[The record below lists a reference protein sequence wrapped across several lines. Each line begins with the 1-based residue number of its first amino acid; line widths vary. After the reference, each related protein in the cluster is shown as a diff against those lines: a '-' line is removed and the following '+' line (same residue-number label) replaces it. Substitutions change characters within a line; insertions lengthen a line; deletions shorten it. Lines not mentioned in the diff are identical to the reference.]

1 MKTEMQA
8 QFVEFFCLT
17 GNATKAATMAG
28 YSEKTAYVKG
38 CQLKKQFAREIAEQ
52 TQQMIVDSIPGALS
66 QLKNLAESAQ
76 SESVRLGAVKDIL
89 DQGRS
94 QTCGEGG
101 ADQHRGAVYGGAETG
116 TRSLN
121 GGGGDRGPWDLNC
134 GMKK

>member
-1 MKTEMQA
+1 MKTEMQG

-17 GNATKAATMAG
+17 GNATKAALMAG
-28 YSEKTAYVKG
+28 YSEKTAPVKG

-89 DQGRS
+89 DRAGLKPVERVE
-94 QTCGEGG
+94 QTNIEAQSTDELKRELDLLMGVEEIE
-101 ADQHRGAVYGGAETG
+101 VPG
-116 TRSLN
+116 TLN
-121 GGGGDRGPWDLNC
+121 
-134 GMKK
+134 

>member
-17 GNATKAATMAG
+17 GNATKSATMAG

-52 TQQMIVDSIPGALS
+52 TQQMIVDSIPGALT

-89 DQGRS
+89 DRAGLKPVEKVE
-94 QTCGEGG
+94 QTNIEAQSTDELKRELDLLMGVEEIE
-101 ADQHRGAVYGGAETG
+101 VPG
-116 TRSLN
+116 TLN
-121 GGGGDRGPWDLNC
+121 
-134 GMKK
+134 

>member
-1 MKTEMQA
+1 MKTEMQV

-17 GNATKAATMAG
+17 GNATKSATMAG

-89 DQGRS
+89 DRAGLKPVEKVE
-94 QTCGEGG
+94 QTNIEAQSTEELKRELDLLMGVE
-101 ADQHRGAVYGGAETG
+101 EIEIPG
-116 TRSLN
+116 TLN
-121 GGGGDRGPWDLNC
+121 
-134 GMKK
+134 

>member
-1 MKTEMQA
+1 MKTEMQG

-17 GNATKAATMAG
+17 GNATKSATMAG

-89 DQGRS
+89 DRAGLKPVDRVE
-94 QTCGEGG
+94 QTNIEAQSTDELRRELDLLMGVEEIE
-101 ADQHRGAVYGGAETG
+101 VPG
-116 TRSLN
+116 TLN
-121 GGGGDRGPWDLNC
+121 
-134 GMKK
+134 

>member
-1 MKTEMQA
+1 MMKTEMQV

-17 GNATKAATMAG
+17 GNATKSATMAG

-89 DQGRS
+89 DRAGLKPVDRVE
-94 QTCGEGG
+94 QTNIEAQSTDELRRELELLMGVEEIE
-101 ADQHRGAVYGGAETG
+101 APG
-116 TRSLN
+116 TIN
-121 GGGGDRGPWDLNC
+121 
-134 GMKK
+134 

>member
-1 MKTEMQA
+1 MKTEMQV

-89 DQGRS
+89 DRAGLKPVDRVE
-94 QTCGEGG
+94 QTNIEAQSTDDLRRELDLLMGVEEIE
-101 ADQHRGAVYGGAETG
+101 VPG
-116 TRSLN
+116 TIN
-121 GGGGDRGPWDLNC
+121 
-134 GMKK
+134 

>member
-1 MKTEMQA
+1 MKTEMQV

-17 GNATKAATMAG
+17 GNATKSATMAG

-89 DQGRS
+89 DRAGLKPVDRVE
-94 QTCGEGG
+94 QTNIEAQSTDELRRELELLMGVEEIE
-101 ADQHRGAVYGGAETG
+101 APG
-116 TRSLN
+116 TIN
-121 GGGGDRGPWDLNC
+121 
-134 GMKK
+134 

>member
-17 GNATKAATMAG
+17 GNATKSATMAG

-89 DQGRS
+89 DRAGLKPVDRVE
-94 QTCGEGG
+94 QTNIEAQSTDELRRELELLMGVE
-101 ADQHRGAVYGGAETG
+101 ETEAPG
-116 TRSLN
+116 TLN
-121 GGGGDRGPWDLNC
+121 
-134 GMKK
+134 

>member
-8 QFVEFFCLT
+8 QFVEIFCLT

-89 DQGRS
+89 DRAGLKPVEKVE
-94 QTCGEGG
+94 QTNIEAQSTEELKRELDLLMGVEEIE
-101 ADQHRGAVYGGAETG
+101 VPG
-116 TRSLN
+116 TLN
-121 GGGGDRGPWDLNC
+121 
-134 GMKK
+134 

>member
-89 DQGRS
+89 DRAGLKPVEKVE
-94 QTCGEGG
+94 QTNIEAQATEELKRELDLLMGVEEIE
-101 ADQHRGAVYGGAETG
+101 VPG
-116 TRSLN
+116 TLN
-121 GGGGDRGPWDLNC
+121 
-134 GMKK
+134 

>member
-17 GNATKAATMAG
+17 GNATKSATMAG

-52 TQQMIVDSIPGALS
+52 TQQIIVDSIPGALS

-89 DQGRS
+89 DRAG
-94 QTCGEGG
+94 
-101 ADQHRGAVYGGAETG
+101 
-116 TRSLN
+116 L
-121 GGGGDRGPWDLNC
+121 
-134 GMKK
+134 

>member
-38 CQLKKQFAREIAEQ
+38 CQLKKQFARGIAEQ

-89 DQGRS
+89 DRAGPKPVEKVE
-94 QTCGEGG
+94 QTNIEAQSTEELKRELDLLMGVEEIE
-101 ADQHRGAVYGGAETG
+101 VPG
-116 TRSLN
+116 TLN
-121 GGGGDRGPWDLNC
+121 
-134 GMKK
+134 

>member
-89 DQGRS
+89 DRAGLKPVDRVE
-94 QTCGEGG
+94 QTNIEAQSTDELRRELELLMGVEEIE
-101 ADQHRGAVYGGAETG
+101 APG
-116 TRSLN
+116 TLN
-121 GGGGDRGPWDLNC
+121 
-134 GMKK
+134 

>member
-1 MKTEMQA
+1 MKTEMQV

-17 GNATKAATMAG
+17 GNATKSATMAG

-89 DQGRS
+89 DRAGLKPVDRVE
-94 QTCGEGG
+94 QTNIEAQSTDDLRRELDLLMGVE
-101 ADQHRGAVYGGAETG
+101 EIEIPG
-116 TRSLN
+116 TLN
-121 GGGGDRGPWDLNC
+121 
-134 GMKK
+134 

>member
-17 GNATKAATMAG
+17 GNATKSATMAG

-89 DQGRS
+89 DRAGLKPVEKVE
-94 QTCGEGG
+94 QTNIEAQSTDELKRELDLLMGVEEIE
-101 ADQHRGAVYGGAETG
+101 VPG
-116 TRSLN
+116 TLN
-121 GGGGDRGPWDLNC
+121 
-134 GMKK
+134 

>member
-52 TQQMIVDSIPGALS
+52 TQQMIVDSIPGALT

-89 DQGRS
+89 DRAGLKPVEKVE
-94 QTCGEGG
+94 QTNIEAQSTDELRRELDLLMGVEEIE
-101 ADQHRGAVYGGAETG
+101 VPG
-116 TRSLN
+116 TLN
-121 GGGGDRGPWDLNC
+121 
-134 GMKK
+134 

>member
-52 TQQMIVDSIPGALS
+52 TQQMIVDSIPGALT

-89 DQGRS
+89 DRAGLKPVEKVE
-94 QTCGEGG
+94 QTNIEAQSTDELKRELDLLMGVEEIE
-101 ADQHRGAVYGGAETG
+101 VPG
-116 TRSLN
+116 TLN
-121 GGGGDRGPWDLNC
+121 
-134 GMKK
+134 

>member
-1 MKTEMQA
+1 MKTEMQV

-89 DQGRS
+89 DRAGLKPVEKVE
-94 QTCGEGG
+94 QTNIEAQSTEELKRELDLLMGVE
-101 ADQHRGAVYGGAETG
+101 EIEIPG
-116 TRSLN
+116 TLN
-121 GGGGDRGPWDLNC
+121 
-134 GMKK
+134 

>member
-1 MKTEMQA
+1 MKTEMQV

-17 GNATKAATMAG
+17 GNATKSATMAG

-38 CQLKKQFAREIAEQ
+38 CQLKKQFGREIAEQ

-89 DQGRS
+89 DRAGLKPVDRVEPTNIEAQSTDDLRRELDLLMGV
-94 QTCGEGG
+94 E
-101 ADQHRGAVYGGAETG
+101 EIEIPG
-116 TRSLN
+116 TLN
-121 GGGGDRGPWDLNC
+121 
-134 GMKK
+134 

>member
-76 SESVRLGAVKDIL
+76 SESVRMGAVKDIL
-89 DQGRS
+89 DRAGLKPVEKVE
-94 QTCGEGG
+94 QTNIEAQSTEELKRELDLLMGVEEIE
-101 ADQHRGAVYGGAETG
+101 VPG
-116 TRSLN
+116 TLN
-121 GGGGDRGPWDLNC
+121 
-134 GMKK
+134 

>member
-76 SESVRLGAVKDIL
+76 SESVRWGAGKDIL
-89 DQGRS
+89 DRAGLNPVEKVE
-94 QTCGEGG
+94 QTNIEAQSTEELKRELDLLMGVEEIE
-101 ADQHRGAVYGGAETG
+101 VPG
-116 TRSLN
+116 TLN
-121 GGGGDRGPWDLNC
+121 
-134 GMKK
+134 

>member
-1 MKTEMQA
+1 MQA

-17 GNATKAATMAG
+17 GNATKSATMAG

-52 TQQMIVDSIPGALS
+52 TQQMIVDSIPGALT

-89 DQGRS
+89 DRAGLKPVEKVE
-94 QTCGEGG
+94 QTNIEAQSTDELKRELDLLMGVEEIE
-101 ADQHRGAVYGGAETG
+101 VPG
-116 TRSLN
+116 TLN
-121 GGGGDRGPWDLNC
+121 
-134 GMKK
+134 

>member
-89 DQGRS
+89 DRAGLKPVEKVE
-94 QTCGEGG
+94 QTNIEAQSTDELKRELDLLMGVEEIE
-101 ADQHRGAVYGGAETG
+101 VPG
-116 TRSLN
+116 TLN
-121 GGGGDRGPWDLNC
+121 
-134 GMKK
+134 

>member
-38 CQLKKQFAREIAEQ
+38 RQLKKQFAREIAEQ

-89 DQGRS
+89 DRAGLKPVEKVE
-94 QTCGEGG
+94 QTNIEAQSTEELKRELDLLMGVEEIE
-101 ADQHRGAVYGGAETG
+101 VPG
-116 TRSLN
+116 TLN
-121 GGGGDRGPWDLNC
+121 
-134 GMKK
+134 

>member
-1 MKTEMQA
+1 MKTEMQV

-17 GNATKAATMAG
+17 GNATKSATMAG

-89 DQGRS
+89 DRAGLKPVDRVE
-94 QTCGEGG
+94 QTNIEAQSTDELRRELELLMGVEEIE
-101 ADQHRGAVYGGAETG
+101 APG
-116 TRSLN
+116 TLN
-121 GGGGDRGPWDLNC
+121 
-134 GMKK
+134 

>member
-89 DQGRS
+89 DRAGLKPVERVE
-94 QTCGEGG
+94 QTNIEAQSTEELKRELDLLMGVEEIE
-101 ADQHRGAVYGGAETG
+101 VPG
-116 TRSLN
+116 TLN
-121 GGGGDRGPWDLNC
+121 
-134 GMKK
+134 

>member
-17 GNATKAATMAG
+17 GNATKSATMAG

-52 TQQMIVDSIPGALS
+52 TQQMIVDCIPGALS

-89 DQGRS
+89 DRAGLKPVEKVE
-94 QTCGEGG
+94 QTNIEAQSTEELKRELDLLMGVEEIE
-101 ADQHRGAVYGGAETG
+101 VPG
-116 TRSLN
+116 TLN
-121 GGGGDRGPWDLNC
+121 
-134 GMKK
+134 

>member
-1 MKTEMQA
+1 MKTDMQA

-17 GNATKAATMAG
+17 GNATKSATMAG

-89 DQGRS
+89 DRAGLKPVDRVE
-94 QTCGEGG
+94 QTNIEAQSTDELRRELELLMGVEEIE
-101 ADQHRGAVYGGAETG
+101 APG
-116 TRSLN
+116 TLN
-121 GGGGDRGPWDLNC
+121 
-134 GMKK
+134 

>member
-17 GNATKAATMAG
+17 GNATKSATMAG

-89 DQGRS
+89 DRAGLKPVDRVE
-94 QTCGEGG
+94 QTNIEAQSTDELRRELELLMGVEEIE
-101 ADQHRGAVYGGAETG
+101 APG
-116 TRSLN
+116 TLN
-121 GGGGDRGPWDLNC
+121 
-134 GMKK
+134 

>member
-89 DQGRS
+89 DRAGLKPVEKVE
-94 QTCGEGG
+94 QTNIEAQSTEELKRELDLLMGVEEIE
-101 ADQHRGAVYGGAETG
+101 VPG
-116 TRSLN
+116 TLN
-121 GGGGDRGPWDLNC
+121 
-134 GMKK
+134 